1 MGEKKNEQAR
11 VGGRGNRRTHEY
23 KQERA
28 VMLTVYAA
36 WAEGQMLC
44 EKEATTPLPGEVND
58 ITGSLRQLFPIVNLI
73 VNLLCDFEV
82 MDAPNVSY

>member
-1 MGEKKNEQAR
+1 MGEKKNEQAK
-11 VGGRGNRRTHEY
+11 VGGRGSGRTHEY

-44 EKEATTPLPGEVND
+44 EKEATTPLPEEVNE
-58 ITGSLRQLFPIVNLI
+58 IGGSLRTVAPIVNLI
-73 VNLLCDFEV
+73 VNLLCGFEV
-82 MDAPNVSY
+82 MDVPYVS